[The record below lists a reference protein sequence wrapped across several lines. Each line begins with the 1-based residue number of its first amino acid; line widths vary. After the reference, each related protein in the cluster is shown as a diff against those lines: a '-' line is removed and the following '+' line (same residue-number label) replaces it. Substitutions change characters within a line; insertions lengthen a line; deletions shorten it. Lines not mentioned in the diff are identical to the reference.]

1 MLDPKPPAMLEVKHL
16 GVHFETPDG
25 RLDAVRD
32 LSFSLSKGQ
41 TFGIVGESGSG
52 KSQSM
57 LAILGLLSLIHIL
70 TLPTK
75 RIV

>member
-1 MLDPKPPAMLEVKHL
+1 MAEPSSASMLDVKHL

-25 RLDAVRD
+25 RLDAVRE

-57 LAILGLLSLIHIL
+57 LAILGLLAAGGQ
-70 TLPTK
+70 
-75 RIV
+75 